1 MKNKIF
7 IIGSVSLAL
16 VLAFLILVFVS
27 GPSRSRAQTSFP
39 EGATVGP
46 AVEDKF
52 DNGPITKEIL
62 ADQLGAAIRGN
73 EFPQHFSLKIDG
85 RDHPTTVTY
94 TINDSFQTMMSKLL
108 NQYKPDYGA
117 FVAIDAKTGRVLS
130 LVSYSHSHGDLEN
143 LALRASF
150 PAASVFKIVTA
161 SAAIDM
167 NKVAPGTD
175 VPFNGA
181 LHTLYK
187 RNVEST
193 VFNRWTRHMTMREA
207 FARSVNVIFSKLGLF
222 YVGPQSLQM
231 YAERYFF
238 NHQIRADMP
247 VQIGYA
253 KFSPDDPWSV
263 ATAASGYTR
272 DNTMSPVHG
281 ALIAAAVAN
290 DGVMMEPYL
299 VDHLTA
305 DSGEVIYRGHPRQ
318 ASVVVE
324 PQSAETLRELFHET
338 VRSGTS
344 RKSFRATSRK
354 SMYGE
359 VEFGG
364 KTGSLTGTDPAG
376 KCDWFVGY
384 ARYRDQRIAVAA
396 LTVNETK
403 WKIKASM
410 LSNLFFQRYIKDT
423 KKAESEEE

>member
-1 MKNKIF
+1 MQRKVIFTWGLGLFLGMALLFIGLVTGTAPLVASTSAPVTTNAGDEHRDSSPFNKDL
-7 IIGSVSLAL
+7 LA
-16 VLAFLILVFVS
+16 
-27 GPSRSRAQTSFP
+27 
-39 EGATVGP
+39 E
-46 AVEDKF
+46 
-52 DNGPITKEIL
+52 
-62 ADQLGAAIRGN
+62 QLGAAIRAN
-73 EFPQHFSLKIDG
+73 DFPAHFSFKVSG
-85 RDHPTTVTY
+85 QDHPVGVTY
-94 TINDSFQTMMSKLL
+94 TVNETLQGLMSKLMT
-108 NQYKPDYGA
+108 QYQPDYGA
-117 FVAIDAKTGRVLS
+117 FVAVDAKTGRILS
-130 LVSYSHSHGDLEN
+130 MVSYSHGHGDLDN

-150 PAASVFKIVTA
+150 PAASVFKVVTA

-167 NKVAPGTD
+167 NKAAPETV

-193 VFNRWTRHMTMREA
+193 VLNRWTRHMTMREA
-207 FARSVNVIFSKLGLF
+207 FARSVNVFFSKLGLF
-222 YVGPQSLQM
+222 YVGPQNLQM
-231 YAERYFF
+231 YAERYLF
-238 NHQIRADMP
+238 NHQIRADIP
-247 VQIGYA
+247 VQMGYA

-272 DNTMSPVHG
+272 DNTMSPLQG

-299 VDHLTA
+299 IENLKA
-305 DSGEVIYRGHPRQ
+305 ESGEVVYQGEPRQ

-324 PQSAETLRELFHET
+324 PQSAETLRQLFHET

-344 RKSFRATSRK
+344 RKSFRGTTRRSI
-354 SMYGE
+354 YDD

-364 KTGSLTGTDPAG
+364 KTGSLMGTDPVG

-384 ARYRDQRIAVAA
+384 ARYREQRIAVAA

-410 LSNLFFQRYIKDT
+410 LANLFFQRYLKEAW
-423 KKAESEEE
+423 KVEAEAEAQ